1 MADKQVPLSIVIRTV
16 DKATAGINAVNK
28 RLDELTRP
36 TRDLHK
42 ALSDLAEKSGM
53 NRLGDAFGRVGS
65 AAHDLLGKVA
75 MAGGVLAGFVGGAV
89 VGVMH
94 LVDQFS
100 ELGHVAARAGVEVDF
115 LAGLRYA
122 AAKAGLPV
130 EQLDEGIKTLTQ
142 NIGQAKAGTGRMTK
156 FLQQVSPALLSQL
169 VHTNSTAEAVGLLV
183 DAMHKLPDAARRAA
197 LAQKTFGDA
206 GFVLL
211 ANGGS
216 KAIQG
221 QMEAY
226 ARLAGS
232 QDEAVKS
239 SLGVEEAMK
248 DLNASADGVKA
259 ALVTGLAPAIQTVI
273 EKMTAWL
280 VGHRAEIAE
289 WATKIGQELPGAVER
304 LVTWVGKAY
313 DKVLTFVDQIGGWK
327 TAAVGLAAF
336 LSVDLVAALATLSAA
351 LLTTPVGVVITG
363 LAAIAAG
370 IAVVTKETRA
380 FKSFVDEQAAKA
392 AKLTEPT
399 EEERAGDTARE
410 RERIRREAYSRVTGK
425 SMDDISY
432 EASVTPTAEWNKKL
446 DRARDIEA
454 TQYTLSKL
462 PFGVGASSADDVAQP
477 APQQAKITIDIKGAP
492 KGTRA
497 TIEPGSTAAVDMTV
511 GHQTGGAW

>member
-1 MADKQVPLSIVIRTV
+1 MADKVPLSIILSLV
-16 DKATAGINAVNK
+16 DKATGGIESFNK
-28 RLDELTRP
+28 KLEAQLKPAKDFKKLLANLDEKYGVSKVADGFR
-36 TRDLHK
+36 
-42 ALSDLAEKSGM
+42 G
-53 NRLGDAFGRVGS
+53 VGS
-65 AAHDLLGKVA
+65 AVGDLVGKVA
-75 MAGGVLAGFVGGAV
+75 AAGGVLAGFVGGAV
-89 VGVMH
+89 VGVIH

-156 FLQQVSPALLSQL
+156 FLQEVSPALLHQI
-169 VHTNSTAEAVGLLV
+169 VHTHSTAEAVGLLV

-232 QDEAVKS
+232 QDDAVKS

-259 ALVTGLAPAIQTVI
+259 VLVTGLAPAMQTVI
-273 EKMTAWL
+273 EKMTTWL

-313 DKVLTFVDQIGGWK
+313 DKVVTFVDEIGGWK

-336 LSVDLVAALATLSAA
+336 LSADLVAALATLGAA

-363 LAAIAAG
+363 LASIAAG

-380 FKSFVDEQAAKA
+380 FSSFVDEQAAKA
-392 AKLTEPT
+392 KKLQEPT
-399 EEERAGDTARE
+399 AEERAGDEARD
-410 RERIRREAYSRVTGK
+410 REWIRRQAYSRVTGR
-425 SMDDISY
+425 SMDDIAY
-432 EASVTPTAEWNKKL
+432 EASITPSREWNEKL
-446 DRARDIEA
+446 DRARDIEN
-454 TQYTLSKL
+454 TQYMLSKL
-462 PFGVGASSADDVAQP
+462 PFGVGAASADGVAQP